1 MLEDYSFE
9 EINIANREIYTD
21 TTNNYLVNNLISTLI
36 WYKNIAKVIHK
47 NELLSFHSMLNTI
60 KLNSL

>member
-36 WYKNIAKVIHK
+36 
-47 NELLSFHSMLNTI
+47 
-60 KLNSL
+60 

>member
-9 EINIANREIYTD
+9 EIKIANREIHTD

-36 WYKNIAKVIHK
+36 
-47 NELLSFHSMLNTI
+47 
-60 KLNSL
+60 